1 MGFGEFWKVPGPR
14 HVRERASRRFSHDRH
29 LPRPWLAAAFGP
41 HRLPAPD
48 SGVVG
53 GSRVRPSPNFPVPT
67 HKKTHT
73 DHLCPTTDST
83 REEVR
88 GSKRKPL
95 ACRQPGGGLRPRPA
109 APQQPEAR
117 PRRARASA
125 RPPRPGPTSTAT
137 LKSTMDTLVLR
148 CQHTCTMVLPRCGAW
163 RSSEVRDALRSSSD
177 SWSPAA
183 SSGDSAGGRQ
193 EGELTSL
200 PSKKRAGRPFPA
212 CCRGPTAMQT
222 EPRQPPWAGSHIIAA
237 RACAWP
243 RGVPPDPPAWE
254 PLMVFYP
261 APLTSSRAGPEKG
274 ISLLAHNCSVPGCLA

>member
-14 HVRERASRRFSHDRH
+14 HVGERASRRFSHDRH

-125 RPPRPGPTSTAT
+125 RPPRPYLHRHAEVHHGHAGVAVPAYVHHGVAAVRGLALQRGARRTEVI
-137 LKSTMDTLVLR
+137 LRLLVARRLLR
-148 CQHTCTMVLPRCGAW
+148 GL
-163 RSSEVRDALRSSSD
+163 
-177 SWSPAA
+177 
-183 SSGDSAGGRQ
+183 
-193 EGELTSL
+193 
-200 PSKKRAGRPFPA
+200 
-212 CCRGPTAMQT
+212 CRGEARRGADISALQ
-222 EPRQPPWAGSHIIAA
+222 EACRKAFPRLLSGGLQRCRQSLGNPPGLE
-237 RACAWP
+237 
-243 RGVPPDPPAWE
+243 VT
-254 PLMVFYP
+254 L
-261 APLTSSRAGPEKG
+261 
-274 ISLLAHNCSVPGCLA
+274 